1 MYSNLAKCLPKWKFW
16 ENNNSICIYP
26 IQIPGN
32 WCRIKPLIW
41 SREVTWS
48 EILFAQVVGHR
59 PVCSCPSGSHN
70 INNSCTSDTSC
81 QWDDRRYDSGE
92 HYYDDN
98 CEHRCECYN
107 GEFICQP
114 TTCQAGLKPKGQL
127 TKEVKLINFL
137 KSQRFHNRTKDVMNS
152 GFFIVSLN

>member
-1 MYSNLAKCLPKWKFW
+1 M
-16 ENNNSICIYP
+16 
-26 IQIPGN
+26 
-32 WCRIKPLIW
+32 
-41 SREVTWS
+41 
-48 EILFAQVVGHR
+48 VGHR

-127 TKEVKLINFL
+127 TKEVKLL
-137 KSQRFHNRTKDVMNS
+137 RRTKWKYKSQLFRAYIYQKLFIQRKIYFLELVLQNWNDYIKESTLIKQFIDLLYKIPSHVTTINRKRKMISFHS
-152 GFFIVSLN
+152 FYE